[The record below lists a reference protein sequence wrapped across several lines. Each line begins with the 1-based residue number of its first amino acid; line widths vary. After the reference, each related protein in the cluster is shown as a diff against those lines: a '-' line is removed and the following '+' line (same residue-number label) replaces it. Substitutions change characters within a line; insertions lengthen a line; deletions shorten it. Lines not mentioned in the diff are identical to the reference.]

1 MSKVTIRIPT
11 PLRSYTGG
19 ADEVTV
25 EGSTVAEAL
34 DDLGRQHDGILGQVL
49 DSDREI
55 RRFVNLYLG
64 NTNVSALGGLAAG
77 VEDKAVLSIVP
88 AVAGGAG

>member
-1 MSKVTIRIPT
+1 MSEVTIRIPT
-11 PLRSYTGG
+11 PLRSYTAG

-34 DDLGRQHDGILGQVL
+34 EALDRRHDGILGEVL

-64 NTNVSALGGLAAG
+64 DTNVSVLGGLAA
-77 VEDKAVLSIVP
+77 AVDDNAVISIVP
-88 AVAGGAG
+88 AVAGGGR